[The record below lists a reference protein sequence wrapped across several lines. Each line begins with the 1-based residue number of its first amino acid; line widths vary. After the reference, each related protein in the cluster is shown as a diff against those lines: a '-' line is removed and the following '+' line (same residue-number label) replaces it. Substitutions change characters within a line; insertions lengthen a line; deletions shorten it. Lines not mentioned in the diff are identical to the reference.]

1 MVFFARKRQGRV
13 LLPPLGQQRRGE
25 CAAKAEQYQK
35 ARCCRS
41 FKNLQKFSKQNNL
54 KVLNDIT
61 SYEKAGI
68 DQSDYSRS
76 F

>member
-1 MVFFARKRQGRV
+1 MCREGGAIS
-13 LLPPLGQQRRGE
+13 
-25 CAAKAEQYQK
+25 K

-41 FKNLQKFSKQNNL
+41 FKNLQTFLKQNNL
-54 KVLNDIT
+54 KVLNDLT

-76 F
+76 C